1 MKIKA
6 YIKRS
11 IFIVLAFLI
20 VLLTVCYLAIQIQ
33 SKDAKQQAEAVVTS
47 LKDITKLT
55 FEQKYNY
62 TYEIESAM
70 NVNDRVDD
78 FDAIAKR
85 FEKNEE
91 VVFIEFFED
100 GALKKIYPTDMY
112 ENNRIGED
120 ISSFDYAN
128 TLSSLIKKTVVEGP
142 TVVNGKDVFLV
153 IKPIYK
159 IDDNGNSVY
168 WGLINVGLDSKTVM
182 EDLNLKN
189 LSKNDYQYELWR
201 VNPIDG
207 SKQIIDVSNKN
218 TNFSK
223 AVEVKFEMPS
233 VWTLSVV
240 PVDGWVNMS
249 TILFMV
255 FATICISLLCGLLV
269 ALLWR
274 NYELKQKIKK
284 TALFDQTTQLLNN
297 KGFDVEVSKLIDS
310 NVSSFVMIYVGM
322 DNYSDIY
329 QKASKEQRIELNAHI
344 IECLNSYVKNA
355 EIIGRVG
362 EAYWAILMKE
372 EMSENELSNI
382 KKGLA
387 IELIWKLVK
396 DEEKEF
402 LSARISSVQYPQDGS
417 DVSSLLDVAIQ
428 RYYED

>member
-20 VLLTVCYLAIQIQ
+20 ILLTACYAAIQIQ

-70 NVNDRVDD
+70 NVNNRVDD

-100 GALKKIYPTDMY
+100 GVLKKIYPTDMY

-182 EDLNLKN
+182 QDLNLKN
-189 LSKNDYQYELWR
+189 LSRNDYQYELWR

-233 VWTLSVV
+233 LWTLSVI

-274 NYELKQKIKK
+274 NSELKQKIKIV
-284 TALFDQTTQLLNN
+284 TLFDQTSPFLNS
-297 KGFDVEVSKLIDS
+297 KGFNVE
-310 NVSSFVMIYVGM
+310 
-322 DNYSDIY
+322 
-329 QKASKEQRIELNAHI
+329 
-344 IECLNSYVKNA
+344 
-355 EIIGRVG
+355 
-362 EAYWAILMKE
+362 
-372 EMSENELSNI
+372 
-382 KKGLA
+382 
-387 IELIWKLVK
+387 
-396 DEEKEF
+396 
-402 LSARISSVQYPQDGS
+402 
-417 DVSSLLDVAIQ
+417 
-428 RYYED
+428 